1 TGIAG
6 EAGLILVYML
16 FLFVEQGSFDRKMK
30 ALFPD
35 PEREERVH
43 KILSQM
49 TQEIQNYLWI
59 KTFTSA
65 LTAGLSYAVLVSVGL
80 DFAGFWVVII
90 FLLNYIPTIGSLLGI
105 LFPAL
110 LALVQFDTFVPFL
123 IVTPSLAVIQVFIG
137 NFLEPMMMGSSLN
150 ISPFATLVS
159 LAVWGSIWGIPGM
172 FLCVPITVIAMII
185 FAHFPRTRPIAIMLS
200 TDGRV
205 AWGESEPRP
214 PPDPRPPPGA

>member
-1 TGIAG
+1 MD
-6 EAGLILVYML
+6 V
-16 FLFVEQGSFDRKMK
+16 
-30 ALFPD
+30 
-35 PEREERVH
+35 
-43 KILSQM
+43 
-49 TQEIQNYLWI
+49 
-59 KTFTSA
+59 
-65 LTAGLSYAVLVSVGL
+65 
-80 DFAGFWVVII
+80 DFAGFWAVII

-159 LAVWGSIWGIPGM
+159 LAVWGSIWGMPGM

-185 FAHFPRTRPIAIMLS
+185 FAHFPRTRPITVMLS

-214 PPDPRPPPGA
+214 PP